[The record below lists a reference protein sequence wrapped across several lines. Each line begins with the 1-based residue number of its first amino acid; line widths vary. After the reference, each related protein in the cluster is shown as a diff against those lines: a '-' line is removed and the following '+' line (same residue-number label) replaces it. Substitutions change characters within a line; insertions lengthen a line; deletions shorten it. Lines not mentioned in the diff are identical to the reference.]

1 MEDKYKSM
9 SAPEMAGE
17 DAFIRWVLNNEDHQS
32 WSDWQVQHPEK
43 QNSIEEA
50 KQIVRALASAPT
62 IPFPLTEKTEV
73 WEKIHQSIRQTN
85 HTPIRISH
93 AFFRWSIA
101 AAAVLALTIWINT
114 SKGEKHVA
122 WQGEQI
128 KVELPGSSH
137 VTVNAGSSVSFKKNF
152 NTNRRIR
159 LEGEAFF
166 EVEPGS
172 TFSVI
177 TDHGSVSVLGTS
189 FNVVSREGRFEVTCY
204 TGKVKVENE
213 QDQEALIT
221 AGEKITQ
228 KGTSL
233 QKETVAEAASPL
245 WLEGK
250 FIFDNAPLRQVA
262 DELERQFDIQIRM
275 NRRLHE
281 KRFTGS
287 FEKGDVEKA
296 LYVVTWPLHLRY
308 EKKGVAVTI
317 SE

>member
-9 SAPEMAGE
+9 SAPELAGE
-17 DAFIRWVLNNEDHQS
+17 DAFIRYVLKAEDQQS
-32 WSDWQVQHPEK
+32 WTKWLEQHPGK
-43 QNSIEEA
+43 QKSIEEA
-50 KQIVRALASAPT
+50 KLIVKALASAPA
-62 IPFPLTEKTEV
+62 IQLPHDEQNEL
-73 WEKIHQSIRQTN
+73 WDKIHHSIRQRG
-85 HTPIRISH
+85 HTAVRRSN
-93 AFFRWSIA
+93 AFVRWSLA

-114 SKGEKHVA
+114 TKGEKFVA

-128 KVELPGSSH
+128 KVELPESSH
-137 VTVNAGSSVSFKKNF
+137 VTVNAGSTVSYKRDFKS
-152 NTNRRIR
+152 RRTVK

-172 TFSVI
+172 TFRVI
-177 TDHGSVSVLGTS
+177 TDHGSVTVLGTS
-189 FNVVSREGRFEVTCY
+189 FNVISREGRFEVTCY
-204 TGKVKVENE
+204 TGKVKVKNT
-213 QDQEALIT
+213 QNRDALIT

-228 KGTSL
+228 TGTSL
-233 QKETVAEAASPL
+233 QKETVPEASSPL
-245 WLEGK
+245 WMEGK

-262 DELERQFDIQIRM
+262 DELERQFDIRIRM
-275 NRRLHE
+275 NRHLHE

-308 EKKGVAVTI
+308 EKKGVDVTI